1 MLSFREKLAPA
12 WWIVLAV
19 GWVIPATT
27 LVFLPL
33 NLALGVGIGVTLW
46 AGAVGLLWV
55 ASPTISLEGEHLRAG
70 RATVELRFVEN
81 AHAFRLDAAREQRG
95 VALDARAWLA
105 IRGWI
110 DPVVKVS
117 LNDPEDP
124 APYWLLST
132 RRPEEFVAALEKA
145 KQTI

>member
-12 WWIVLAV
+12 WWLVLAV

-33 NLALGVGIGVTLW
+33 NLALGVAIGVTLW
-46 AGAVGLLWV
+46 AGAVGMLWF
-55 ASPTISLEGEHLRAG
+55 ASPTISLEGNHLRAG
-70 RATVELRFVEN
+70 RATVELRFVES
-81 AHAFRLDAAREQRG
+81 AQVFRLDAAREQRG
-95 VALDARAWLA
+95 VALDARAWLV

-110 DPVVKVS
+110 GPVVKVN
-117 LNDPEDP
+117 LDDPEDP
-124 APYWLLST
+124 VPYWLLSS
-132 RRPEEFVAALEKA
+132 RRPEEFLAALEKA

>member
-12 WWIVLAV
+12 WWLVLAV

-33 NLALGVGIGVTLW
+33 NLALGVAIGVTLW
-46 AGAVGLLWV
+46 AGAVGMLWL
-55 ASPTISLEGEHLRAG
+55 ASPTISLEGNHLRAG
-70 RATVELRFVEN
+70 RATVELRFVES
-81 AHAFRLDAAREQRG
+81 AQVFRLDAAREQRG
-95 VALDARAWLA
+95 VALDARAWLV

-110 DPVVKVS
+110 GPVVKVN
-117 LNDPEDP
+117 LDDPEDP
-124 APYWLLST
+124 APYWLLSS
-132 RRPEEFVAALEKA
+132 RRPEEFLAALEKA

>member
-12 WWIVLAV
+12 WWLVLAV

-33 NLALGVGIGVTLW
+33 NLALGVAIGVTLW
-46 AGAVGLLWV
+46 AGAVGMLWL
-55 ASPTISLEGEHLRAG
+55 ASPTISLEGNHLRAG
-70 RATVELRFVEN
+70 RATVELRFVES
-81 AHAFRLDAAREQRG
+81 AQVFRLDAAREQRG
-95 VALDARAWLA
+95 VALDARAWLV

-110 DPVVKVS
+110 GPVVKVN
-117 LNDPEDP
+117 LDDPEDP
-124 APYWLLST
+124 VPYWLLSS
-132 RRPEEFVAALEKA
+132 RRPEEFLAALEKA